1 MGRWIMWQPVVLELY
16 DNRLLPL
23 ASSEY
28 RFTYRMPAESEALA
42 LKARVQYHILTD
54 GQREMLRTKYGLTAD
69 DPYRFE
75 IYAREFPLTEALA
88 TILTRESNQQ
98 AAVIVEPESSSCK
111 VRAES

>member
-1 MGRWIMWQPVVLELY
+1 MGRWIMWQPVILELY

-23 ASSEY
+23 ASREY
-28 RFTYRMPAESEALA
+28 RFTYRMPAESDGLA

-54 GQREMLRTKYGLTAD
+54 GQHDMLRTKFGLTAG

-75 IYAREFPLTEALA
+75 IYAREFPLTGALA
-88 TILTRESNQQ
+88 TILSRESNQQ
-98 AAVIVEPESSSCK
+98 AAVSVEPESSSCK